1 MGLAWLEASKASQ
14 DPEGSELPD
23 PMTASCWISATRL
36 PGNFDIP
43 IDVRIWSGRRTGSI
57 AVMPKVSRSFS
68 ESPFQDDFDRAAG
81 VEDHCYPKGRVRKTC
96 PASERKMHCTACPHL
111 RHCVFEGIL
120 CDSVLGAGPLVAR
133 QPCPIHLPATPN
145 VYAGLAC
152 RLPGRRWDRSAPP
165 RLAVRSCVTP
175 CPGTWPAGI
184 VQDNYKTTTRQ
195 PTRQPTRQLQT
206 WCKSSIWQRAS

>member
-1 MGLAWLEASKASQ
+1 MGHAWLEASKAFQ

-36 PGNFDIP
+36 SGNFDIP

-68 ESPFQDDFDRAAG
+68 ETSFQDDFDRAAG
-81 VEDHCYPKGRVRKTC
+81 VEDHCYPKGRARKTC

-111 RHCVFEGIL
+111 RHCVFEGVL

-133 QPCPIHLPATPN
+133 QPCPIHLPATPYGQKPGDPMSWN
-145 VYAGLAC
+145 LAC
-152 RLPGRRWDRSAPP
+152 RHCTRQL
-165 RLAVRSCVTP
+165 
-175 CPGTWPAGI
+175 
-184 VQDNYKTTTRQ
+184 QDNYKTTTRQ

-206 WCKSSIWQRAS
+206 WCKSSIWQCAS